1 MPTIYELDY
10 SWIDESLA
18 QIKTTAILSV
28 WDCVAKS
35 WSSKPKVTLRNTLL
49 SGLHQDAGKER
60 FCIGEIPT
68 TTKDLEFRLNG
79 TSRTQVAQS
88 CKTDK

>member
-18 QIKTTAILSV
+18 QIQTIASGLCGIASPKAGQPS
-28 WDCVAKS
+28 
-35 WSSKPKVTLRNTLL
+35 PKVTLRNTLL

-68 TTKDLEFRLNG
+68 TTKDPLLLNPFVWQ
-79 TSRTQVAQS
+79 RTLHLRFSQ
-88 CKTDK
+88 